1 MTATRRRP
9 TLTRLC
15 LYCAV
20 VALAVTSAPYWGAA
34 DHCNPGTPR
43 VSVTPGFFTG
53 EELNSM
59 SDDQLG
65 MYAAGYV
72 DAFQAATMV
81 GIREQCRQALQTCVS
96 GQDRADFVA
105 AIRKYLREHPNWWH
119 ERSNGILYN
128 VLFSQCLRH

>member
-1 MTATRRRP
+1 
-9 TLTRLC
+9 
-15 LYCAV
+15 
-20 VALAVTSAPYWGAA
+20 
-34 DHCNPGTPR
+34 
-43 VSVTPGFFTG
+43 
-53 EELNSM
+53 M

-96 GQDRADFVA
+96 GQARADFVA